1 MEIEGPSV
9 PSAPMFSSPSLCRAS
24 SPAEISSVPLSTFKM
39 DSAFTASLTGA
50 SIVRVS
56 SRMVRDASPSVSVEA
71 PDLIPFLPFARRI
84 SSPVPQRTT
93 CEPSLH
99 LMTAFSAAELVLA
112 SLLVTVSESLP
123 SALLFSVLELSLP
136 SLLASVLESSLPS
149 LLASVSESVFTV
161 PAAASMVTSV
171 LLAQIIGAVVWEE
184 SVRPSSTRTT
194 PVVPFC
200 TFTLPSSQLPDR
212 R

>member
-1 MEIEGPSV
+1 MP
-9 PSAPMFSSPSLCRAS
+9 F
-24 SPAEISSVPLSTFKM
+24 STFKI

-50 SIVRVS
+50 AIVSVS
-56 SRMVRDASPSVSVEA
+56 SRMVRDASPSVPVEA
-71 PDLIPFLPFARRI
+71 PDLIPFLPFAWRT

-99 LMTAFSAAELVLA
+99 LMTAFSAVELLLA
-112 SLLVTVSESLP
+112 SLPDSVSESLP
-123 SALLFSVLELSLP
+123 SALLFF
-136 SLLASVLESSLPS
+136 VLESLLPS

-171 LLAQIIGAVVWEE
+171 LFAQISGAVVWEE
-184 SVRPSSTRTT
+184 RVRPSSARTT

>member
-50 SIVRVS
+50 SIVSVS

-71 PDLIPFLPFARRI
+71 PDLIPFLPFAWRI

-99 LMTAFSAAELVLA
+99 LMTAFS
-112 SLLVTVSESLP
+112 
-123 SALLFSVLELSLP
+123 
-136 SLLASVLESSLPS
+136 VLESLLPS

-161 PAAASMVTSV
+161 PAAASMVTPV
-171 LLAQIIGAVVWEE
+171 LFAQISGAVVWEE
-184 SVRPSSTRTT
+184 SVRPSSTRATS
-194 PVVPFC
+194 VVPFC